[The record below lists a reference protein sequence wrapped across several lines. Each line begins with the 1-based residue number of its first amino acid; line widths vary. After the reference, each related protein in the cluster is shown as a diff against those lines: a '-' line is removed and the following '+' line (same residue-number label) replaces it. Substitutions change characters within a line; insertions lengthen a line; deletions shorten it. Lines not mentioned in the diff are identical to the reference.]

1 MYKVNVVKFLS
12 VLIVLGSG
20 AQYCL
25 GALSQPSDIAFKAEL
40 DGSTQHY
47 MEMLPTDFD
56 QGKKYD
62 LIIGL
67 HGHGSDRNQFATAK
81 RGETVSFREFA
92 SKYNMIAVTPD
103 YRATTSWMGPKAEAD
118 LVQIINELKKKYKIN
133 RVFIVGASMGG
144 TSVLTFA
151 ALHPDMVDGVA
162 SLNGQAN
169 HLEYLGFQSYISESF
184 GGSKDKIPL
193 EYKKRSAEYWPE
205 LLTMP
210 IAFTSGG
217 KDTVVPPESSLR
229 LAEILKKLN
238 RKVLVIHRP
247 DGGHETSFADSM
259 AAMEFMHDPLKP
271 TNVTAS
277 PAAAAPAAPTA
288 VANSADRSFG
298 SSTAQP
304 ALNDAKGKV
313 ELGLKF
319 SVQKEGKIKALRFYQ
334 AKSETGAHTLRLWD
348 ANGKLVL
355 SVNAPESK
363 EMGWVSAALPEP
375 FAVKPGDIFI
385 VSYTCNTS
393 YTGTYDVF
401 KTPIVRGGIT
411 GLAGLYNTTELGQKA
426 PDKTFKDMDY
436 FVDVDYEQQ

>member
-1 MYKVNVVKFLS
+1 MYKANVLKFLF
-12 VLIVLGSG
+12 VIILLGSG
-20 AQYCL
+20 TQYCL
-25 GALSQPSDIAFKAEL
+25 GAMNQPSDIAFKAEF
-40 DGSTQHY
+40 DGTTQYY
-47 MEMLPTDFD
+47 MEILPTDFE
-56 QGKKYD
+56 QVKKYD

-67 HGHGSDRNQFATAK
+67 HGHGSDRKQFATAV
-81 RGETVSFREFA
+81 GFPECVAFRDFA
-92 SKYNMIAVTPD
+92 AKYGMIAITPD
-103 YRATTSWMGPKAEAD
+103 YRGTTSWMGPKAEAD
-118 LVQIINELKKKYKIN
+118 LVQIINDLKKKYKIN

-169 HLEYLGFQSYISESF
+169 HLEYSGFQSYISESF

-205 LLTMP
+205 VLTMP
-210 IAFTSGG
+210 VAFTSGG
-217 KDTVVPPESSLR
+217 KDTIVPPESTLR
-229 LAEILKKLN
+229 LAEIMKKLN
-238 RKVLVIHRP
+238 RKVLVIHRT
-247 DGGHETSFADSM
+247 DGGHQTSYVDSI
-259 AAMEFMHDPLKP
+259 AAMEFMYDPLKP
-271 TNVTAS
+271 TTVAAS
-277 PAAAAPAAPTA
+277 PATAAPVT
-288 VANSADRSFG
+288 VVNSTDPAG
-298 SSTAQP
+298 NWSTAQP
-304 ALNDAKGKV
+304 ALGDSRDKV

-319 SVQKEGKIKALRFYQ
+319 SVQKPGKIKALRFYQ

-348 ANGKLVL
+348 GNGKLVL
-355 SVNAPESK
+355 SVNAPESR
-363 EMGWVSAALPEP
+363 EMGWISAMLPEP

-411 GLAGLYNTTELGQKA
+411 GLAGLYSMTDLGQKA

-436 FVDVDYEQQ
+436 FVDVDYE